1 MMGISKL
8 KLRFRDILNQ
18 EGGNFAMLAGILV
31 PVVFVAGSLAIDT
44 TNALSMKTQ
53 LQNAADSAALATTTQ
68 LAEGTITE
76 AEAKDYATAFFNG
89 QVAEATRNFDAFS
102 VVPTVTITQT
112 GTGKKTVW
120 NVEVAAVG
128 SQNSSALA
136 KIAGKDSL
144 DVTISATSQSAR
156 DASNPISMMLV
167 LDHSGSM
174 GWASGRTTQETRP
187 RYCGWGWY
195 RYQCGTET
203 YDVDVPKIEVLKEAV
218 GKLVNHIA
226 EADPDDQYARIGAV
240 GYNNQTVYSDKFNI
254 TWDKPQVTAFDNGL
268 SANGGTYSVDA
279 MKWAYEQE
287 TGVGEVNAHYS
298 KNGSKDPSKF
308 IVFMT
313 DGKNETGSPSG
324 DAYADRMTK
333 EHCKSAKDAGT
344 TIFAVAFQAPPEGQS
359 LLKGCASGNSFYYDA
374 QSADEL
380 TKAFEAIGEE
390 AVKLTTRLTN

>member
-1 MMGISKL
+1 MM
-8 KLRFRDILNQ
+8 
-18 EGGNFAMLAGILV
+18 AGILV
-31 PVVFVAGSLAIDT
+31 PVVFVAGSLVIDT
-44 TNALSMKTQ
+44 TNALSMKTH

-76 AEAKDYATAFFNG
+76 AQAKDYATVFFNG
-89 QVAEATRNFDAFS
+89 QVADATRNFDAFT
-102 VVPTVTITQT
+102 VVPTVNVSHT

-136 KIAGKDSL
+136 RIAGKNSL

-167 LDHSGSM
+167 LDRSGSM
-174 GWASGRTTQETRP
+174 GWASGQTTTQVQPKYCTRWVWSWSKYSWQQET
-187 RYCGWGWY
+187 
-195 RYQCGTET
+195 YQCGTET
-203 YDVDVPKIEVLKEAV
+203 VTTDIPKIAVLKDAV
-218 GKLVNHIA
+218 GKLVNHIV
-226 EADPDDQYARIGAV
+226 EADPDDAYARIGAV
-240 GYNNQTVYSDKFNI
+240 AYNNQTNHGDKFNI
-254 TWDKPQVTAFDNGL
+254 TWDKPKVTEFANGF

-279 MKWAYEQE
+279 MKWAYEQV
-287 TGVGEVNAHYS
+287 TGVGEVNAHFS

-313 DGKNETGSPSG
+313 DGKNETGSTSG
-324 DAYADRMTK
+324 DAYADKMTK
-333 EHCKSAKDAGT
+333 QHCQSAKDAGT

-359 LLKGCASGNSFYYDA
+359 LLKACASGNSFYYDA